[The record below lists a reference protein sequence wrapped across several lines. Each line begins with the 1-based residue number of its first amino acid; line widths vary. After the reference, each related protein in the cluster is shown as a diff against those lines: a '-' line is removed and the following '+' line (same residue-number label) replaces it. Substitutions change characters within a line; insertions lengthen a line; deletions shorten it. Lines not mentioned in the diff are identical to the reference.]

1 MTEMAIN
8 TIHIIYFSATGTT
21 LKTAKAIAEGGRVP
35 NVKMHNLTR
44 GTDAELRIPDNEM
57 ALFAAPVYAGRIPA
71 IMADA
76 LMKVKGVGT
85 PAVVVC
91 VYGNRDYDDALLEL
105 KSIADRQGFL
115 PVSAAAFIAQH
126 SIFPK
131 LAAGRPD
138 DVDTQAMREFG
149 RRSMELAADAYNVCS
164 RQFPVPGN
172 YPYKEAKAIPLIPR
186 TRRCDKCGACAKEC
200 PAHAI
205 DPDNPS
211 HTDAAKCISC
221 AHCIHICP
229 KHARRWGGL
238 KYMMAS
244 RKFVKLFS
252 DRKEPFILY
261 RR

>member
-1 MTEMAIN
+1 MELYKIT
-8 TIHIIYFSATGTT
+8 FSPTGGTQ
-21 LKTAKAIAEGGRVP
+21 KAADLLVENWEAQSISVDLTDPNAHFSDVSLAAEDVAVISVPSYAGRVP
-35 NVKMHNLTR
+35 
-44 GTDAELRIPDNEM
+44 A
-57 ALFAAPVYAGRIPA
+57 PA
-71 IMADA
+71 IQRLTAMQGNGAR
-76 LMKVKGVGT
+76 
-85 PAVVVC
+85 AVLVC

-138 DVDTQAMREFG
+138 NADIQAMREFG

-186 TRRCDKCGACAKEC
+186 TRRCDKCGACAKKC

-244 RKFVKLFS
+244 RKFVRLFS

>member
-1 MTEMAIN
+1 MAEMAIN

-35 NVKMHNLTR
+35 NVKMHDMTR
-44 GTDAELRIPDNEM
+44 GADTELHIPKNE
-57 ALFAAPVYAGRIPA
+57 AVLFAAPVYAGRIPA

-76 LMKVKGVGT
+76 LTKVRGEGT

-105 KSIADRQGFL
+105 KSIAERQGFL

-126 SIFPK
+126 SIFPE

-138 DVDTQAMREFG
+138 SVDIQDIREFG
-149 RRSMELAADAYNVCS
+149 RMGLKLAADVHNVCLH
-164 RQFPVPGN
+164 QFHVPGN

-186 TRRCDKCGACAKEC
+186 THGCDKCGACAKEC

-205 DPDNPS
+205 DPENPS

-229 KHARRWGGL
+229 KHARHWGGL
-238 KYMMAS
+238 KYMIAS
-244 RKFVKLFS
+244 RKFVRLFS